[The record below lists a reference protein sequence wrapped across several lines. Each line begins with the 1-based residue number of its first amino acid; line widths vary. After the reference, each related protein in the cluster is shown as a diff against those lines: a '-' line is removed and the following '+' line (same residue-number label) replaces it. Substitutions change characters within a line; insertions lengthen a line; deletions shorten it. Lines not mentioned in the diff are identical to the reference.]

1 MPYSVFYIKFVGS
14 GEILPKV
21 HKYLSKGTRSAYGLI
36 YSQRNYRTYSAAL
49 KALDAIEQLYVE
61 DNKTKMFP
69 RLIKRDDDLLLV
81 SPMVFRIRSIV
92 KYGKDS

>member
-1 MPYSVFYIKFVGS
+1 MGS

-21 HKYLSKGTRSAYGLI
+21 HKYLRKGERSAYGLL
-36 YSQRNYRTYSAAL
+36 YSQRNYRTYAAAL
-49 KALDAIEQLYVE
+49 QALDAIEQLYIE
-61 DNKTKMFP
+61 DNKNRTFP
-69 RLIKRDDDLLLV
+69 RLVMRDEDLLLV